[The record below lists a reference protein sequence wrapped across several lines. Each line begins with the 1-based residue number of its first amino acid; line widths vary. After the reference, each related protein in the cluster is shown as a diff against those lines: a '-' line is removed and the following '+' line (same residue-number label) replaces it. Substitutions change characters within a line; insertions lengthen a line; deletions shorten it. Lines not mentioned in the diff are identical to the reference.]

1 MYSIVVMAV
10 QIFQKGF
17 DQFVLGFDNTL
28 KVGDGIGQLLECGGE
43 GLILV
48 GGGVEFQTA
57 EPIKRDLGGN
67 AEFDDIVKRGGF

>member
-1 MYSIVVMAV
+1 MAV

-17 DQFVLGFDNTL
+17 DQFVLGFDHPL
-28 KVGDGIGQLLECGGE
+28 KVGDGIGQLVECGGE

-48 GGGVEFQTA
+48 GGGVKFQTA